1 MSEIFL
7 DATMREVH
15 GKSAVRKLRRTGR
28 IPAVIYGLNDPLSI
42 ELDTLQTSKLV
53 TLLHGGERMVALRFG
68 SGNGGEKHVLL
79 REVQTTPTG
88 NRLLHIDFQEI
99 DTNKAVHVTVEVR
112 AIGTANGVKLG
123 GVLQAVKHDVVVE
136 CLPNAIP
143 AFIEVDVEALEIGD
157 SIHVKDI
164 SFMEG
169 VVPVTDAEETIIVVS
184 APRVEEEVEE
194 EIEGEEGAEGEE
206 AATDGE
212 KEEGTSGESEA
223 GKE

>member
-1 MSEIFL
+1 
-7 DATMREVH
+7 
-15 GKSAVRKLRRTGR
+15 
-28 IPAVIYGLNDPLSI
+28 
-42 ELDTLQTSKLV
+42 
-53 TLLHGGERMVALRFG
+53 
-68 SGNGGEKHVLL
+68 
-79 REVQTTPTG
+79 
-88 NRLLHIDFQEI
+88 
-99 DTNKAVHVTVEVR
+99 VR

-184 APRVEEEVEE
+184 APRVEEEVEVEE

>member
-1 MSEIFL
+1 MSEMFL
-7 DATMREVH
+7 DAATREAH
-15 GKSAVRKLRRTGR
+15 GKSAVRKLRRAGR
-28 IPAVIYGLNDPLSI
+28 IPAVVYGLNDPVSI
-42 ELDTLQTSKLV
+42 ELDARQSSKLV
-53 TLLHGGERMVALRFG
+53 SLLHGGERMVALRFG
-68 SGNGGEKHVLL
+68 SGNGGEKHVLV

-99 DTNKAVHVTVEVR
+99 DTDKSVHVTVEVR
-112 AIGTANGVKLG
+112 PMGTANGVTLG
-123 GVLQAVKHDVVVE
+123 GILQAVKHDIVVE

-143 AFIEVDVEALEIGD
+143 EFIEVNVEALEIGD

-194 EIEGEEGAEGEE
+194 EIEGEEGLEEAAAEGEQGEADTEE
-206 AATDGE
+206 AA
-212 KEEGTSGESEA
+212 A